1 LQDQWLAR
9 VIACQD
15 ARVAEQESRDDPGV
29 PLDGIDAWLRGLA
42 PSGGLARKAET
53 VVDVLRRR
61 PRLASYASTAEVA
74 RLAGANVG
82 TVTRTAQ
89 ALGFA
94 GWPALQQ
101 ELRARYLSS
110 LSAPEV
116 AAEHATGTTPSGDS
130 LRRDLEGLSLA
141 TRRLPPEQLSEVARA
156 IAAAGRT
163 VVAAAGSYAAVGT
176 VLVHNGGLAGY
187 DLHLAVDEAG
197 LANAASR
204 LGPQD
209 VLVVI
214 SFWRLYESAV
224 RAAEQARRAGATVV
238 ALTDSAS
245 SALAQLAHHVLVVPA
260 EGVAFFPSL
269 TCGVAVA
276 QALVAELAGV
286 DPGLTRR
293 TIEAAEA
300 SWGALGLLHR
310 KPRSRR
316 IEEPEG

>member
-1 LQDQWLAR
+1 M
-9 VIACQD
+9 
-15 ARVAEQESRDDPGV
+15 AEQVDLDDAGV
-29 PLDGIDAWLRGLA
+29 PLDGIEAWLRDLA
-42 PSGGLARKAET
+42 PPGGLARKGET

-116 AAEHATGTTPSGDS
+116 AAEHAAGTTSSGDS
-130 LRRDLEGLSLA
+130 LRRDLDGLSLA
-141 TRRLPPEQLSEVARA
+141 ARRLSGGQLPEVARVV
-156 IAAAGRT
+156 AGAERT

-187 DLHLAVDEAG
+187 DLHLAVDEAD
-197 LANAASR
+197 LANATSR
-204 LGPQD
+204 LGPDD
-209 VLVVI
+209 VLVVV

-224 RAAEQARRAGATVV
+224 RAAEHARRAGATVV

-245 SALAQLAHHVLVVPA
+245 SPLARLAHHVLVVPA

-269 TCGVAVA
+269 TSGVAVA

-286 DPGLTRR
+286 DPGRTRR
-293 TIEAAEA
+293 SIEAAEVTWA
-300 SWGALGLLHR
+300 ALGLLHR
-310 KPRSRR
+310 TPRSRR
-316 IEEPEG
+316 AANRRAEHGGP